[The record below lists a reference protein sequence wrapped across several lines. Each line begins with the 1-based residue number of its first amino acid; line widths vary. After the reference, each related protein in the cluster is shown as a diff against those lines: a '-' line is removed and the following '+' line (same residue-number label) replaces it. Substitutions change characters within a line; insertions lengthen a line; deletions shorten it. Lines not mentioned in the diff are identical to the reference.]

1 MVIFLFLSLKE
12 EMPDIE
18 TPEMRKMREMV
29 KSASLGRFVQNAS
42 PEELQKLVNTLKY
55 LTPALKYANKGF

>member
-29 KSASLGRFVQNAS
+29 KSASLGRFV
-42 PEELQKLVNTLKY
+42 
-55 LTPALKYANKGF
+55 